1 MAPKYGAELRAAH
14 QEHLAAGVYPLQWS
28 DIIITLCI
36 DCDGT
41 YQCSLMH
48 SDCGKIFAK
57 KYCEKQ

>member
-1 MAPKYGAELRAAH
+1 MVLNCGRLTRRTSLWPV
-14 QEHLAAGVYPLQWS
+14 GVYPPQWS

-57 KYCEKQ
+57 KYYEKQ